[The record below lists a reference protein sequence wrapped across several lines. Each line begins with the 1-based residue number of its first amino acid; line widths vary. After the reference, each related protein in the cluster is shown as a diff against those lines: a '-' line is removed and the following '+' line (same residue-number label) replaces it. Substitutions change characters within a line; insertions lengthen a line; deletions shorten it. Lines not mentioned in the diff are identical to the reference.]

1 MTYPLRLL
9 DHMDDRRRHSSEYLR
24 QADKLVKAKKYEAA
38 LKVITNA
45 KKIDPRNMYAEAYE
59 DRIHALLGRSQD
71 STGTTVDPNGEV
83 IREFLQKA
91 DYYLS
96 EGRFEKALEETANA
110 FTINPQNSLV
120 EMMKNTIIDAIKREH
135 DNQSF
140 VKAPS
145 LHSAQI

>member
-9 DHMDDRRRHSSEYLR
+9 DHRDDRRRHSSEYLR
-24 QADKLVKAKKYEAA
+24 EADKLVKAKKYEAA
-38 LKVITNA
+38 LKVVLNA

-59 DRIHALLGRSQD
+59 DRIHALLGRDQETS
-71 STGTTVDPNGEV
+71 STPVDPTGEV
-83 IREFLQKA
+83 IKQFLQRA

-110 FTINPQNSLV
+110 FTINPQNSQV
-120 EMMKNTIIDAIKREH
+120 ESMKNTIIDAIKREH

-140 VKAPS
+140 GKAPS
-145 LHSAQI
+145 LQTA

>member
-24 QADKLVKAKKYEAA
+24 QADQLVKAKKYEAA
-38 LKVITNA
+38 LQVVVNA
-45 KKIDPRNMYAEAYE
+45 KKIDPNNLYAEAYE
-59 DRIHALLGRSQD
+59 DRVRSLIGRSL
-71 STGTTVDPNGEV
+71 GTSATPVNATAEV
-83 IREFLQKA
+83 VKHFLQKA

-110 FTINPQNSLV
+110 FTINPQDSSV
-120 EMMKNTIIDAIKREH
+120 ETMKNTIIDAIKREH

-140 VKAPS
+140 VNAPS
-145 LHSAQI
+145 LHTSQK